1 MQQQQTSSSTP
12 TQQQTV
18 QSQPVQQIQQQP
30 QVITLQQLQNF
41 FPQQAG
47 SQAQQIHQLNAADAA
62 QLQQQVQAMQAAQSP
77 QQNSQNSQQAQQL
90 KTLYASPTQQQQVI
104 NLPQQFIQMK
114 NDQPQQQ
121 IIQIKQPDGTIA
133 HQIIQLK
140 PEQVPQQQQQMQQV
154 IQGGQLIQGPNGMFQ
169 LVQPMQTVTVDGQE
183 ALFIPNQMSN
193 AQAVQIGGQQA
204 FITPSGQIVRAPM
217 MAPGNF
223 LHNMPQ
229 TVQLP
234 NGKLHIFFLTSH
246 VVDALILMFTTCPI
260 FFWVS
265 GLESLINLSFIFKLT
280 KHSFTRKKFTNKS
293 WWWWTSDINDTWNQH
308 SNSTR
313 TNATISAADSTNN

>member
-1 MQQQQTSSSTP
+1 MQS
-12 TQQQTV
+12 
-18 QSQPVQQIQQQP
+18 QP

-47 SQAQQIHQLNAADAA
+47 TQQIHQLNAADAA

-77 QQNSQNSQQAQQL
+77 QNSQNSQQAQQL
-90 KTLYASPTQQQQVI
+90 KTLYASQTQPQQVI

-114 NDQPQQQ
+114 SDQPQQQ

-140 PEQVPQQQQQMQQV
+140 PEQVPQQQQMQQV

-234 NGKLHIFFLTSH
+234 NGKSRKNFFYAFHLW
-246 VVDALILMFTTCPI
+246 L
-260 FFWVS
+260 
-265 GLESLINLSFIFKLT
+265 
-280 KHSFTRKKFTNKS
+280 KH
-293 WWWWTSDINDTWNQH
+293 
-308 SNSTR
+308 
-313 TNATISAADSTNN
+313 

>member
-1 MQQQQTSSSTP
+1 M
-12 TQQQTV
+12 
-18 QSQPVQQIQQQP
+18 QP

-77 QQNSQNSQQAQQL
+77 QQNSQNNQNAQQQL

-114 NDQPQQQ
+114 NEQPQQQ

-140 PEQVPQQQQQMQQV
+140 PEQMPQQQQV

-223 LHNMPQ
+223 LQQMPQ

-234 NGKLHIFFLTSH
+234 NGKIRTIRLDFFT
-246 VVDALILMFTTCPI
+246 
-260 FFWVS
+260 
-265 GLESLINLSFIFKLT
+265 
-280 KHSFTRKKFTNKS
+280 
-293 WWWWTSDINDTWNQH
+293 
-308 SNSTR
+308 
-313 TNATISAADSTNN
+313 